1 MSLLGPLLALSIFAE
16 EDPSGADHY
25 FSGPNKQ
32 NLRTITSQIQQE
44 LEISRVSLH
53 KLFHSILVNATSRNA
68 ALNYLSECM
77 ARNLKRQQLQVCDVL
92 LVLIEKPIYLSI
104 YNFFNS
110 TLRSKL
116 KFDYRLMKERLQE
129 MALC

>member
-1 MSLLGPLLALSIFAE
+1 MSLLGPILALSIFAE

-32 NLRTITSQIQQE
+32 NVRTVTSQIQQE

-53 KLFHSILVNATSRNA
+53 KLFHSILVNASSRNA

-77 ARNLKRQQLQVCDVL
+77 ARNLKRQQLQVFISTIAL
-92 LVLIEKPIYLSI
+92 YSI
-104 YNFFNS
+104 LKYC
-110 TLRSKL
+110 RKL
-116 KFDYRLMKERLQE
+116 KRNKKLN
-129 MALC
+129 

>member
-1 MSLLGPLLALSIFAE
+1 MSLLGPILALSIFAE

-32 NLRTITSQIQQE
+32 NVRTVTSQIQQE

-53 KLFHSILVNATSRNA
+53 KLFHSILVNASSRNA

-77 ARNLKRQQLQVCDVL
+77 ARNLKRQQLQVFIFIIALYCTL
-92 LVLIEKPIYLSI
+92 KYERGMRNLIEY
-104 YNFFNS
+104 
-110 TLRSKL
+110 
-116 KFDYRLMKERLQE
+116 
-129 MALC
+129 

>member
-1 MSLLGPLLALSIFAE
+1 MSLLGPILALSIFAE

-32 NLRTITSQIQQE
+32 NVRTITSQIQQE

-53 KLFHSILVNATSRNA
+53 KLFHSILVNASSRNA

-77 ARNLKRQQLQVCDVL
+77 ARNLKRQQLQVFISVNAPYSILKYCRKFIL
-92 LVLIEKPIYLSI
+92 GQNLI
-104 YNFFNS
+104 
-110 TLRSKL
+110 
-116 KFDYRLMKERLQE
+116 
-129 MALC
+129 

>member
-1 MSLLGPLLALSIFAE
+1 MPTVSLLGPILALSIFAE

-32 NLRTITSQIQQE
+32 NVRTITSQIQQE

-53 KLFHSILVNATSRNA
+53 KLFHSILVNASSRNA

-77 ARNLKRQQLQVCDVL
+77 ARNLKRQQLQVF
-92 LVLIEKPIYLSI
+92 ISIMAIYSI
-104 YNFFNS
+104 LNYCRINS
-110 TLRSKL
+110 
-116 KFDYRLMKERLQE
+116 KFQGNT
-129 MALC
+129 

>member
-1 MSLLGPLLALSIFAE
+1 MMEIISFLGGRELTVSLLGPLLALSIFAE

-32 NLRTITSQIQQE
+32 NVRTITSQIQQE

-53 KLFHSILVNATSRNA
+53 KLFHSILVNASSRNA

-77 ARNLKRQQLQVCDVL
+77 ARNLKRQQLQVIMRTIISSRFL
-92 LVLIEKPIYLSI
+92 R
-104 YNFFNS
+104 FF
-110 TLRSKL
+110 
-116 KFDYRLMKERLQE
+116 
-129 MALC
+129 

>member
-1 MSLLGPLLALSIFAE
+1 MFFTGGRELPAVSLLGPLLALSIFAE

-32 NLRTITSQIQQE
+32 NIRTITSQIQQE

-53 KLFHSILVNATSRNA
+53 KLFHAILVNASSRNA

-77 ARNLKRQQLQVCDVL
+77 ARNLKRQQLQVL
-92 LVLIEKPIYLSI
+92 NMYI
-104 YNFFNS
+104 
-110 TLRSKL
+110 LRNITIGYAFHL
-116 KFDYRLMKERLQE
+116 
-129 MALC
+129 

>member
-1 MSLLGPLLALSIFAE
+1 MSFLGGRELPSVSLLGPLLALSIFAE

-32 NLRTITSQIQQE
+32 NVRTITSQIQQE

-77 ARNLKRQQLQVCDVL
+77 ARNLKRQQLQVCDF
-92 LVLIEKPIYLSI
+92 YS
-104 YNFFNS
+104 F
-110 TLRSKL
+110 
-116 KFDYRLMKERLQE
+116 
-129 MALC
+129 